1 MIRFGISEYIRN
13 FWFNLCIVML
23 LLVMMVVSTVLLSN
37 IDEQT
42 GPYRLA
48 EKYMD
53 EDSMFLSYVFRD
65 RMEELDT
72 YGEMLAVQ
80 VFSANVADI
89 ETSSIIPIVYPEEVM
104 KSLKPRLDSGQYPQ
118 NVKSDESI
126 VSVLLSHNPYGIKA
140 GDTFTCDVL
149 TADGEKL
156 PIQVYVA
163 GVISEG
169 QSLYTEFGKIF
180 RDMTYEDFFPLYS
193 YEQTE
198 TVRMIISEEELEK
211 IPVEKIFSYYSNIM
225 INPDDD
231 LPAEERTAIWNKIK
245 EYELEYLGGEI
256 LAPYPSNLKLVERNE
271 IIYKSILMKY
281 LPLSIIVILLFSICI
296 VGIVTI
302 KTAKSTRYFGI
313 MYTYGMQYRTAQLT
327 AGLEM
332 TFNCLMAFMATVSFL
347 TLQTKF
353 DIVGEINCNLDTL
366 ELLVMAGVCVITVVG
381 AVLTTRDVLKE
392 HTPVEIL
399 KNTI

>member
-13 FWFNLCIVML
+13 FWFNLCIVLL
-23 LLVMMVVSTVLLSN
+23 LLVMMIISTILLSN

-42 GPYRLA
+42 REYRLA
-48 EKYMD
+48 EKYID
-53 EDSMFLSYVFRD
+53 EDSVFLSDALPDY
-65 RMEELDT
+65 MEELEN
-72 YGEMLAVQ
+72 YGEILATQAMFCDV
-80 VFSANVADI
+80 VGVEKSNIEANVY
-89 ETSSIIPIVYPEEVM
+89 TEEVM
-104 KSLKPRLDSGQYPQ
+104 KILKPRLDSGKYPQ
-118 NVKSDESI
+118 DVKADENTI
-126 VSVLLSHNPYGIKA
+126 CALISHNPYGIKA
-140 GDTFTCDVL
+140 GDTFTCQVY
-149 TADGEKL
+149 TADLKEYQF
-156 PIQVYVA
+156 QVYVT

-169 QSLYTEFGKIF
+169 QRIYTEISTISS
-180 RDMTYEDFFPLYS
+180 DMTGRDFFPLYS

-198 TVRMIISEEELEK
+198 QVRMIIPEEELKKLPME
-211 IPVEKIFSYYSNIM
+211 ELYSMFWNII
-225 INPDDD
+225 INLDDD
-231 LPAEERTAIWNKIK
+231 ISDEERI
-245 EYELEYLGGEI
+245 EI
-256 LAPYPSNLKLVERNE
+256 RNE
-271 IIYKSILMKY
+271 IRRYQLEGSPTSMPVAYPSAMKLAERDEIMYKSLLMKY
-281 LPLSIIVILLFSICI
+281 LPLAIIVILLFSICI

-302 KTAKSTRYFGI
+302 KTARSTRYFGI

>member
-53 EDSMFLSYVFRD
+53 EDSMFLSHVFREY
-65 RMEELDT
+65 MEELDT

-80 VFSANVADI
+80 VIGGSVADV
-89 ETSSIIPIVYPEEVM
+89 ERSSITATVYPKEVM
-104 KSLKPRLDSGQYPQ
+104 KHLKPRLDSGRYPQ
-118 NVKSDESI
+118 SVKSDENI

-140 GDTFTCDVL
+140 GDTFTYDVF
-149 TADGEKL
+149 TVDGEKMSVQ
-156 PIQVYVA
+156 IYVA

-198 TVRMIISEEELEK
+198 MVRMIIPEEELER
-211 IPVEKIFSYYSNIM
+211 IPVETLFSYYSNVM

-245 EYELEYLGGEI
+245 EYELEFLGGEV
-256 LAPYPSNLKLVERNE
+256 LSPYPSNLKLVERNE
-271 IIYKSILMKY
+271 LIYKSILMMY
-281 LPLSIIVILLFSICI
+281 LPLSIIVF
-296 VGIVTI
+296 
-302 KTAKSTRYFGI
+302 
-313 MYTYGMQYRTAQLT
+313 
-327 AGLEM
+327 
-332 TFNCLMAFMATVSFL
+332 
-347 TLQTKF
+347 
-353 DIVGEINCNLDTL
+353 
-366 ELLVMAGVCVITVVG
+366 
-381 AVLTTRDVLKE
+381 
-392 HTPVEIL
+392 
-399 KNTI
+399 

>member
-53 EDSMFLSYVFRD
+53 EDSMFLSHVFREY
-65 RMEELDT
+65 MEELDT

-80 VFSANVADI
+80 VIGGSVADV
-89 ETSSIIPIVYPEEVM
+89 ERSSITATVYPKEVM
-104 KSLKPRLDSGQYPQ
+104 KHLKPRLDSGRYPQ
-118 NVKSDESI
+118 SVKSDENI

-140 GDTFTCDVL
+140 GDTFTYDVF
-149 TADGEKL
+149 TVDGEKMSVQ
-156 PIQVYVA
+156 IYVA

-198 TVRMIISEEELEK
+198 MVRMIIPEEELEK
-211 IPVEKIFSYYSNIM
+211 IPVETLFSYYSNVM

-245 EYELEYLGGEI
+245 EYELEFLGGEV
-256 LAPYPSNLKLVERNE
+256 LSPYPSNLKLVERNE
-271 IIYKSILMKY
+271 MIYKSILMKY

-332 TFNCLMAFMATVSFL
+332 AFNCLMAFMATVALL

>member
-13 FWFNLCIVML
+13 FWFNLCIVLL
-23 LLVMMVVSTVLLSN
+23 LLVMMIISTILLSN
-37 IDEQT
+37 IDKET
-42 GPYRLA
+42 GSYRLA

-53 EDSMFLSYVFRD
+53 EDSMFLFDAFPEY
-65 RMEELDT
+65 MEGLES
-72 YGEMLAVQ
+72 YGEILATQ
-80 VFSANVADI
+80 AMYGGVADI
-89 ETSSIIPIVYPEEVM
+89 EGPSIEANVYTDEVM
-104 KSLKPRLDSGQYPQ
+104 NNLKPRLDSGRYPQ
-118 NVKSDESI
+118 NVKADENTI
-126 VSVLLSHNPYGIKA
+126 CALISHNPYGIEA
-140 GDTFTCDVL
+140 GDTFNYQVY
-149 TADGEKL
+149 TADLKEYQF
-156 PIQVYVA
+156 QVYVT

-169 QSLYTEFGKIF
+169 QRLYTELTSIS
-180 RDMTYEDFFPLYS
+180 RDMTYGDFFPLYS
-193 YEQTE
+193 YAQTE
-198 TVRMIISEEELEK
+198 QVRMIIPEEELEK
-211 IPVEKIFSYYSNIM
+211 LPMEELYSMFWNII

-231 LPAEERTAIWNKIK
+231 ISDEERISIQNEIK
-245 EYELEYLGGEI
+245 RYQIES
-256 LAPYPSNLKLVERNE
+256 APTCMEFSYPSAMKLVENNE
-271 IIYKSILMKY
+271 MIYNSILMKY

-302 KTAKSTRYFGI
+302 KTIKSIRYFGI

-332 TFNCLMAFMATVSFL
+332 GFNCLMAFMATVALL

-392 HTPVEIL
+392 QTPVEIL